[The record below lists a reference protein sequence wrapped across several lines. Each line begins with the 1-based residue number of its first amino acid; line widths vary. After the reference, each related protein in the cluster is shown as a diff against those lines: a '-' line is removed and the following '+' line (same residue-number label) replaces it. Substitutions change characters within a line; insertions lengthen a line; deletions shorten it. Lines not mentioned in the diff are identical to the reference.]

1 MKASRRSELARPS
14 SFRAFFHDRP
24 SRCRAARM
32 VSRQHKR
39 PNRACTKPTS
49 RFSVQRGFGSA
60 PAMGGLAACCWA
72 ARTSAPRAAAMSG
85 QKGGGRRCADTTAP
99 RGRVRC
105 SRAASPSQ
113 SAGGGRCVLRRAW
126 RRSLVRCRGGQGSVR
141 GCGHAGQSGPGGAGP
156 PTSDPSVHDQL
167 VAPVLARPFRKTVIW
182 AEAITLPSNP
192 TMGFELD
199 VV

>member
-1 MKASRRSELARPS
+1 MKASRRPGWARPR
-14 SFRAFFHDRP
+14 SFLAFFYDRS

-32 VSRQHKR
+32 VSRQHRR

-60 PAMGGLAACCWA
+60 PATGDAAASCWA
-72 ARTSAPRAAAMSG
+72 ARTSAPRAAAMSR
-85 QKGGGRRCADTTAP
+85 QKGGGRRCADTAAP

-105 SRAASPSQ
+105 NRAAIPSP
-113 SAGGGRCVLRRAW
+113 SAGGARCMLRPAW
-126 RRSLVRCRGGQGSVR
+126 RRSLVRCRGGQGNAR

-156 PTSDPSVHDQL
+156 PTSVPSVHDQL
-167 VAPVLARPFRKTVIW
+167 ATPVSAKPFRKTLIW
-182 AEAITLPSNP
+182 ETALTQPSTP
-192 TMGFELD
+192 TMGPKLD